1 MSPDEQGLFERYG
14 FNPFQFT
21 PSDDLL
27 LDFHR
32 RQVSYF
38 FGCTRVL
45 DLGAGRGFFLRQLKA
60 NGISGIGVENHD
72 DSIAI
77 GKASGVE
84 YSVSDIFTFFQSSEG
99 RSVAVTCD
107 GVYCAHVLE
116 HFDPEQ
122 VFELF
127 RLVKTYCAANVRC
140 RFITNNPAD
149 IDVLGG
155 VFLMDLTHKRL
166 YPPSLLVAMANS
178 QGFEKATASV
188 FLGMRLGKW
197 DMLRRVW
204 ERPFWGR
211 HKWLPNL
218 RLDCS

>member
-1 MSPDEQGLFERYG
+1 MPDLYQRYG

-21 PSDDLL
+21 PPDDLL

-38 FGCTRVL
+38 AGCSKVV
-45 DLGAGRGFFLRQLKA
+45 DLGAGRGFFLRELKA
-60 NGISGIGVENHD
+60 RGLDGVGVENHAA
-72 DSIAI
+72 SIAL
-77 GKASGVE
+77 GQSAGVE
-84 YSVSDIFTFFQSSEG
+84 YFISDIFTFFRSAEG
-99 RSVAVTCD
+99 RAIAAICD
-107 GVYCAHVLE
+107 GVYCSHVLE

-127 RLVKTYCAANVRC
+127 HLVKGCCAPDVRC

-149 IDVLGG
+149 ITVLGG

-166 YPPSLLVAMANS
+166 YPPDLLVAMAKS
-178 QGFEKATASV
+178 QGFETAVASV
-188 FLGMRLGKW
+188 FLGMKLGKRNT
-197 DMLRRVW
+197 LGRLW